1 MKTRIKLLKNH
12 LLFLAFFIMCDLTTC
27 ITIKVHIGV
36 ALDGISQFVLLH
48 LGVEGAVGPVGE
60 GGHAGL
66 HAAAGAS
73 GVSSPPR
80 VRHHQQTLVW
90 RPH

>member
-1 MKTRIKLLKNH
+1 
-12 LLFLAFFIMCDLTTC
+12 MCDLTTPV
-27 ITIKVHIGV
+27 TVKVHIGV
-36 ALDGISQFVLLH
+36 ALRILLDGISQFLL
-48 LGVEGAVGPVGE
+48 LRLSVEGAVGPIGE

-73 GVSSPPR
+73 GVSSPTC